1 MKKKYPYIFIFII
14 TISSSCF
21 GQISIYDAIKTGNEI
36 SKNDRNF
43 NELPPELIQTFG
55 IETSLPQNINYQF
68 ENGGKKLTNRL
79 SFASFYTIN
88 YPLLKK
94 LTFGVICGIQ
104 HQSQGGLTGL
114 KVGGLLRYY
123 FKNYES
129 ANFYFMTAKSIG
141 VFGKIDNSPGYGNAR
156 FGLEFP
162 IKKYDDINLTFNI
175 FWDNDSYKL
184 KKPIIKNEKPRDIT
198 YHEAYGI
205 GIGIQF

>member
-1 MKKKYPYIFIFII
+1 MKYLYTFIFII

-55 IETSLPQNINYQF
+55 IETSLPQRVYYQF
-68 ENGGKKLTNRL
+68 ENGETILTSRL

-88 YPLLKK
+88 YPLFKK
-94 LTFGVICGIQ
+94 LTFGVISGIQ
-104 HQSQGGLTGL
+104 HQSQGSLTGL
-114 KVGGLLRYY
+114 KVGGILRYY

-141 VFGKIDNSPGYGNAR
+141 IFGKIDNSPGYGNAR

-162 IKKYDDINLTFNI
+162 IFRVYEISESTIKILYMRRLPKKVWISFFFQNG
-175 FWDNDSYKL
+175 
-184 KKPIIKNEKPRDIT
+184 P
-198 YHEAYGI
+198 
-205 GIGIQF
+205 